1 MGYTSRKE
9 YPNDETVMYAEIVDR
24 TEKSA
29 NASALRAIAM
39 DAFINATKF
48 YSVRTAKLAEVTGVA
63 LNDDSHGYLNKFKG
77 IK

>member
-1 MGYTSRKE
+1 
-9 YPNDETVMYAEIVDR
+9 
-24 TEKSA
+24 
-29 NASALRAIAM
+29 M
-39 DAFINATKF
+39 DAFINAAKF